1 MKSSPTRGGGSIA
14 LDTETAPAPIW
25 VGRLAAL
32 RSDLAAVKG
41 KHKAASKLRTST
53 AQLKAEAKRLSVA
66 IAYCETAGLDPHRAR
81 IRLLQLYG
89 GGRRVAVIDLDR
101 TGRSVLQRLNDLRI
115 VVYNAAFDL
124 AFLEAEEISP
134 LETHCA
140 MQAVRLTLGSMKSL
154 REAVH
159 EYLGVDLG
167 ICRGRYGVD
176 LEVAKR
182 AVLAALTSSPP

>member
-25 VGRLAAL
+25 VERLAAR
-32 RSDLAAVKG
+32 RSDLAAAKG

-124 AFLEAEEISP
+124 AFLEAEGILP

-140 MQAVRLTLGSMKSL
+140 MQAVRPRSA
-154 REAVH
+154 R
-159 EYLGVDLG
+159 
-167 ICRGRYGVD
+167 
-176 LEVAKR
+176 
-182 AVLAALTSSPP
+182 